1 MTPSRRTPVLF
12 GVLMIIAAF
21 LWAAMV
27 SAPHVSS
34 RASGLDRLEAALLD
48 IRFSLFGAV
57 SPSPDVVIVA
67 IDDVTLA
74 ETQKKTAT
82 TRLLLADTIDA
93 IAAAEPK
100 VIGLDVILADAGA
113 EDVDDRLAAALGA
126 APMVIAAGGSFVD
139 GAAATLIASPVN
151 VLRPQPAFADV
162 ADVGLVNLSTDAT
175 GVPRYVSAIFAT
187 DVGVEPSFALRIAA
201 RFTDTEPA
209 ISADQMTLGDVV
221 LPLDVGFNMPLRL
234 IGPQSSIPTYSAI
247 DVLSGDLKDALANK
261 VVILGYTAT
270 AFGDRFP
277 SPFDESVPGVEI
289 MATAVSQM
297 LGGETLRRDEAT
309 RRMDMIASFALAVL
323 GTLLVLTLP
332 LSAGVPLALGF
343 LALWGGAVL
352 FAFSVGIW
360 LSAAVPL
367 VSAAGPLAGA
377 VTARYYT
384 EKRRA
389 NHGAK
394 ALAALKQF
402 QSPALAEM
410 IADDPSFLK
419 EPTAKSLSIFFIDLS
434 SFTHLSEW
442 LGPARTQDLLK
453 HFHQITAQAVETEG
467 GVVLNY
473 MGDGALAV
481 FGMTDAN
488 GNSADQ
494 ALRTSFALIDAV
506 RALGQE
512 DYTVGCRIG
521 LHHGDVILS
530 RLGGDRH
537 QQVSVAGDSVN
548 LASRLLEIAKTE
560 GATIAATDTLL
571 DVSAL
576 EPPRPADSV
585 KPVPVRGREGWA
597 TVHFWSV

>member
-1 MTPSRRTPVLF
+1 MNPSRRAPVLF
-12 GVLMIIAAF
+12 GVLMIIAAAV
-21 LWAAMV
+21 WAAMI
-27 SAPHVSS
+27 SAPHWSA

-57 SPSPDVVIVA
+57 APAPDVVIVA
-67 IDDVTLA
+67 IDDATLA
-74 ETQKKTAT
+74 ATQGTTAN
-82 TRLLLADTIDA
+82 RLLLADTIDA
-93 IAAAEPK
+93 IAAAAPK

-113 EDVDDRLAAALGA
+113 EDVDARLAAALRA
-126 APMVIAAGGSFVD
+126 APMVIAAGGSFAD
-139 GAAATLIASPVN
+139 DAPASPIARPSS
-151 VLRPQPAFADV
+151 VLRPQPTFAD
-162 ADVGLVNLSTDAT
+162 ASEVGLVNLSTDAT
-175 GVPRYVSAIFAT
+175 GVPRYVSMVFST
-187 DVGVEPSFALRIAA
+187 DQGIEPSFALRIAA
-201 RFTDTEPA
+201 GFAEAEPV
-209 ISADQMTLGDVV
+209 ISEDQLALGAVE
-221 LPLDVGFNMPLRL
+221 LPLDVGLNLPLRL
-234 IGPQSSIPTYSAI
+234 VGPRGSIPTYSAM
-247 DVLSGDLKDALANK
+247 DVLSGDLQDVLAGK
-261 VVILGYTAT
+261 AVILGYTAT

-297 LGGETLRRDEAT
+297 LGGETLRRDAT
-309 RRMDMIASFALAVL
+309 TRGVDVGASFVLALV
-323 GTLLVLTLP
+323 GTLLVLILP
-332 LSAGVPLALGF
+332 LSAGVPLALGL
-343 LALWGGAVL
+343 LALWGGVVVV
-352 FAFSVGIW
+352 AFSAGLW
-360 LSAAVPL
+360 LGAAVPL
-367 VSAAGPLAGA
+367 VASAGPLAGA
-377 VTARYYT
+377 VMARYYT
-384 EKRRA
+384 EKRKA
-389 NHGAK
+389 NRGAK
-394 ALAALKQF
+394 ALAALKRF

-410 IADDPSFLK
+410 IADDPSFLR
-419 EPTAKSLSIFFIDLS
+419 EPTANSLSVFFVDLS

-481 FGMTDAN
+481 FGMTDAE

-494 ALRTSFALIDAV
+494 AIRTSFALIEAV

-521 LHHGDVILS
+521 LHYGDVILS

-560 GATIAATDTLL
+560 GAIIAATDALL
-571 DVSAL
+571 EVSVSEL
-576 EPPRPADSV
+576 PRPADSV

-597 TVHFWSV
+597 TVHFWSA

>member
-12 GVLMIIAAF
+12 GVLMIIAAL

-27 SAPHVSS
+27 SAPHVSA

-74 ETQKKTAT
+74 ETQEKTAT

-113 EDVDDRLAAALGA
+113 ADVDDRLAAALSA

-139 GAAATLIASPVN
+139 GAAATLVASPVN

-175 GVPRYVSAIFAT
+175 GVPRYVSAIFTT

-234 IGPQSSIPTYSAI
+234 IGPRSSIPTYSAI

-297 LGGETLRRDEAT
+297 LGGETLRRDETT

-332 LSAGVPLALGF
+332 LSAGVPLALGI
-343 LALWGGAVL
+343 LALWGGVVL
-352 FAFSVGIW
+352 LAFSAGIW

-367 VSAAGPLAGA
+367 VSAAGPLTGA

-521 LHHGDVILS
+521 LHYGDVILS

-576 EPPRPADSV
+576 GPPRPADSV

>member
-1 MTPSRRTPVLF
+1 MNPSRRTPVLF
-12 GVLMIIAAF
+12 GVLMMVAAVV
-21 LWAAMV
+21 WAAMI
-27 SAPHVSS
+27 SAPHWSA

-57 SPSPDVVIVA
+57 APSPDVVIVA
-67 IDDVTLA
+67 IDDATLA
-74 ETQKKTAT
+74 ATQGTTAN
-82 TRLLLADTIDA
+82 RLLLADTIDA
-93 IAAAEPK
+93 IAGATPT

-113 EDVDDRLAAALGA
+113 EDVDARLADALSA
-126 APMVIAAGGSFVD
+126 APMVIAAGGSFAD
-139 GAAATLIASPVN
+139 DATASRIARPSS
-151 VLRPQPAFADV
+151 VLRPQPAFADA

-175 GVPRYVSAIFAT
+175 GVPRYISTVFST
-187 DVGVEPSFALRIAA
+187 DQGVEPSFALRIAA
-201 RFTDTEPA
+201 RFTAAEPM
-209 ISADQMTLGDVV
+209 ISSDRLTLGAVEM
-221 LPLDVGFNMPLRL
+221 PLDVGLNLPLRL
-234 IGPQSSIPTYSAI
+234 IGPRGSIPTYSAM
-247 DVLSGDLKDALANK
+247 DVLSGDLQDELAGK
-261 VVILGYTAT
+261 AVIMGYTAT

-297 LGGETLRRDEAT
+297 LGGETLRRDAT
-309 RRMDMIASFALAVL
+309 TRGVDVAASFALALV
-323 GTLLVLTLP
+323 GTLLVLILP
-332 LSAGVPLALGF
+332 LSAGVPLALGL
-343 LALWGGAVL
+343 LALWGGVVVV
-352 FAFSVGIW
+352 AFSAGLW
-360 LSAAVPL
+360 LGAAVPL
-367 VSAAGPLAGA
+367 VSSAGPLAGA
-377 VTARYYT
+377 VMARYYT
-384 EKRRA
+384 EKRKA
-389 NHGAK
+389 NRGAK
-394 ALAALKQF
+394 ALAALKRF

-410 IADDPSFLK
+410 IADDPSFLR
-419 EPTAKSLSIFFIDLS
+419 EPTAKSLSVFFVDLS

-481 FGMTDAN
+481 FGMTDAE

-494 ALRTSFALIDAV
+494 ALRTSFALIEAV

-512 DYTVGCRIG
+512 DYTIGCRIG
-521 LHHGDVILS
+521 LHYGDVILS

-560 GATIAATDTLL
+560 GAILAATDTLL
-571 DVSAL
+571 DVSISEL
-576 EPPRPADSV
+576 PRPADSV

-597 TVHFWSV
+597 TVHFWSA